1 MKVLYV
7 TTEASSFASSGGLG
21 DVLDALPKAVTE
33 RGVECKVIMPL
44 YRTMKEPYKSNLEK
58 LTNLSFKLSWRS
70 TGCSVYKLVKDGVE
84 FLFVENNYYFDR
96 ASLYGEYDD
105 GERFAF
111 FCTAVLEYM
120 LQTRD
125 IPDVLHAN
133 DWQGAMSIVY
143 LKTSYYKYEC
153 LRNIKTVYT
162 IHNIEYQGK
171 YDRFI
176 LGDVFGLDLKYMNVL
191 EFDGCL
197 NLMKGAIVAS
207 DYVTTVSPNYSAEL
221 THNFF
226 AFGLADIIGAN
237 RGKISGII
245 NGIDYSVYSPENGN
259 NLVKAYS
266 VKNYKTGKKENKKA
280 ILEEVGLE
288 YNKER
293 PLIVMITRLA
303 SQKGVDLVLHIIDEL
318 LCEPVDMILLG
329 TGEKRFEEAF
339 EAVGYRHLNFKPLL
353 KFDRA
358 LSTKL
363 YAAADFFLMP
373 SKSEPC
379 GLAQMIACSYGAV
392 PIVRSVGGL
401 YDTII
406 PYGCEGANGFRFDNY
421 NAHELLFTVKNA
433 LELYKDSKSFDKLVK
448 SAMNSKF
455 TWDNSAEEYIQIYKN
470 LTDF

>member
-7 TTEASSFASSGGLG
+7 TSEVSSFASSGGLG
-21 DVLDALPKAVTE
+21 DVLDSLPKAAVE
-33 RGVECKVIMPL
+33 KGIECKVIMPL
-44 YRTMKEPYKSNLEK
+44 YRTMKEPYRSKLE
-58 LTNLSFKLSWRS
+58 LATNLSFRLSWRN
-70 TGCSVYKLVKDGVE
+70 TGCSVYKLQKDGVE

-96 ASLYGEYDD
+96 SSLYGEFDD

-120 LQTRD
+120 LQTKD

-143 LKTSYYKYEC
+143 LKTSYYQFEC
-153 LRNIKTVYT
+153 LRSIKTVYT

-171 YDRFI
+171 YDPYI
-176 LGDVFGLDLKYMNVL
+176 LGSVFGLDNCYKNIL

-197 NLMKGAIVAS
+197 NLMKGAIVTS
-207 DYVTTVSPNYSAEL
+207 DFVTTVSPNYSSEL
-221 THNFF
+221 SHDFF
-226 AFGLADIIGAN
+226 AFGLAGIIGAN
-237 RGKISGII
+237 RNKISGII
-245 NGIDYSVYSPENGN
+245 NGIDYSVYSPDNGN
-259 NLVKAYS
+259 NLYKAYS
-266 VKNYKTGKKENKKA
+266 VKNCKIGKKANKKA
-280 ILEEVGLE
+280 LMEELGMKFE
-288 YNKER
+288 NDR

-318 LCEPVDMILLG
+318 LTEDLDMILLG
-329 TGEKRFEEAF
+329 TGEKKFEDAF
-339 EAVGYRHLNFKPLL
+339 VNVGQKHSNFKPLI

-363 YAAADFFLMP
+363 YAAGDFFLMP

-379 GLAQMIACSYGAV
+379 GLAQMIACSYGAI

-406 PYGCEGANGFRFDNY
+406 PYGAEGANGFRFDNY

-433 LELYKDSKSFDKLVK
+433 VALYNDVKSFDALRKN
-448 SAMNSKF
+448 AMSSKF
-455 TWDNSAEEYIQIYKN
+455 TWDNSAEEYIRIYNN
-470 LTDF
+470 LLD